1 VTAYITH
8 PEEAR
13 AVRATRD
20 RIGKLL
26 SRYPHVS
33 DGDRREILTFMKEGR
48 HLDIGLLT
56 ANDNLRPKLDAFM
69 TDHERHFR
77 IDAGTMFRVLAML
90 GAVVITCWLL
100 WELLGPAS
108 L

>member
-1 VTAYITH
+1 MTAFTTH

-20 RIGKLL
+20 RVGKLL
-26 SRYPHVS
+26 SRYPHVT

-69 TDHERHFR
+69 TDHQRHFR
-77 IDAGTMFRVLAML
+77 IDAGTMLGVLAML
-90 GAVVITCWLL
+90 GAAVISCWLL
-100 WELLGPAS
+100 WELLRPAS